1 MTIGPITNFLKT
13 KTAQPIFLP
22 LHLIKIIRRV
32 MLIGPTTN
40 FLRTKSAQS
49 MFFRLTSN
57 KNQRSKILT
66 FHICVEILAK
76 LVRDLPKNY

>member
-1 MTIGPITNFLKT
+1 MI
-13 KTAQPIFLP
+13 
-22 LHLIKIIRRV
+22 
-32 MLIGPTTN
+32 IGPTTN

-66 FHICVEILAK
+66 FHICVEIPVK
-76 LVRDLPKNY
+76 LVRDLPKNYLKKNAKVSLNIYIYIWVRSHPSKKKKKTKVM